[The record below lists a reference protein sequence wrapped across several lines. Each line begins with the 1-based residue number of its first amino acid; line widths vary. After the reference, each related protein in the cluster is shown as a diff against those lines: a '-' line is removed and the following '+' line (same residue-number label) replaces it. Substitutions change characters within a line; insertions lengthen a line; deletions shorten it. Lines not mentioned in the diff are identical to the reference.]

1 MHCSNIHCSQ
11 KLSWLRQCC
20 SSVRV
25 VWRRSCL
32 AIGRLWNANRKEG
45 GKVAPRREMT
55 SENTKFNQITTKF
68 AWRQILQVQGQKD
81 VHCYYSRIDSH
92 SSVKTKLRS
101 EWILDKCKLQIL
113 LNILQHSG
121 QGRQKNVG
129 RLCLSDLVRSSGRFL
144 IGKPQIRIVR
154 TWFKPPWQF
163 LVRTRFLSHRDNS
176 SFQQL
181 DLEPPVAASLP

>member
-1 MHCSNIHCSQ
+1 
-11 KLSWLRQCC
+11 
-20 SSVRV
+20 
-25 VWRRSCL
+25 
-32 AIGRLWNANRKEG
+32 
-45 GKVAPRREMT
+45 MT

-81 VHCYYSRIDSH
+81 VHYYYSRIDSH

-121 QGRQKNVG
+121 QGRQKKSVG

-144 IGKPQIRIVR
+144 IAKPQIRIVR

-163 LVRTRFLSHRDNS
+163 LVRTWFLSHRDNSSFHSVRNTQIHKYYFTTTEIRIVRTRFLSHRDNS

-181 DLEPPVAASLP
+181 DLEPALAASLP